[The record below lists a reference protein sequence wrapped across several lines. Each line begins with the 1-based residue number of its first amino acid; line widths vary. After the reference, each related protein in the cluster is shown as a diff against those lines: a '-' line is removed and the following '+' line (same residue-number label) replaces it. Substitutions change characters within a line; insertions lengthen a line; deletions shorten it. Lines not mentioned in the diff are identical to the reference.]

1 MRRLATFTASV
12 GAAREGARARHT
24 PYGPCARRLLRRD
37 SRVRAWRR
45 QLAPSASS
53 SSEATSG
60 KLSDSGSGSLSNSDA
75 GAGALL
81 PLAARPPPPNTS
93 TWFHRPVDL
102 HVHIARLPLPRE
114 ESRDHA
120 ALQRWLHERYVLKDR
135 HLHQFEYSTVHW
147 LGREREREFN
157 CLFQLQNFFR

>member
-1 MRRLATFTASV
+1 MLAP
-12 GAAREGARARHT
+12 RAKGVELAVRHL
-24 PYGPCARRLLRRD
+24 GPALDAFYDVTLAYVPGD
-37 SRVRAWRR
+37 GSWR
-45 QLAPSASS
+45 PSASIS

-60 KLSDSGSGSLSNSDA
+60 KYSDSGSGSFSNSGA

-102 HVHIARLPLPRE
+102 HVHIARLPVPRE

-135 HLHQFEYSTVHW
+135 HLHKFEYCTLVQY
-147 LGREREREFN
+147 LIPV
-157 CLFQLQNFFR
+157 LFHYRLDL